1 MDETSSSHS
10 HVSSQH
16 AAQHQQMMLSGR
28 ATTKSPTMEPLMEPE
43 TLDIMEDEGLLF
55 TDIPVMSN
63 EGMYM
68 PIEGS
73 DLPSYSNNEL

>member
-1 MDETSSSHS
+1 
-10 HVSSQH
+10 
-16 AAQHQQMMLSGR
+16 MMLSGR
-28 ATTKSPTMEPLMEPE
+28 ATTKSPTTENLMEPE

-68 PIEGS
+68 PNEGAEFP
-73 DLPSYSNNEL
+73 PSSNNDL

>member
-1 MDETSSSHS
+1 
-10 HVSSQH
+10 
-16 AAQHQQMMLSGR
+16 
-28 ATTKSPTMEPLMEPE
+28 MEPE

-68 PIEGS
+68 PNEGAEFP
-73 DLPSYSNNEL
+73 PSSNNDL

>member
-1 MDETSSSHS
+1 M
-10 HVSSQH
+10 
-16 AAQHQQMMLSGR
+16 
-28 ATTKSPTMEPLMEPE
+28 SPTTEPLMEPE

-68 PIEGS
+68 PSEGS
-73 DLPSYSNNEL
+73 DFPSYSNNEL

>member
-1 MDETSSSHS
+1 
-10 HVSSQH
+10 
-16 AAQHQQMMLSGR
+16 
-28 ATTKSPTMEPLMEPE
+28 MEPLMEPE

-68 PIEGS
+68 PNEGAEFP
-73 DLPSYSNNEL
+73 PSSNNEL